1 MYFFAMNVLIK
12 VLIFSNAPKLFIKTF
27 MCTQYLF
34 LVSVANQKTMNVNWT

>member
-1 MYFFAMNVLIK
+1 MYFFAMNVLMK
-12 VLIFSNAPKLFIKTF
+12 VLIFSNAPKLLIKTF